1 MSKKVIIAL
10 AVVALVSIGI
20 GARLIDHP
28 ANFAPIGALA
38 LIAGFYVASRYGW
51 GIAIGAM
58 LISDLIIGFYS
69 PLIMLSVYASY
80 LAIWGLGRWARAS
93 QTRFTLVPS
102 TLLGASLFFLLT
114 NGAVWAFT
122 TMYPKTIH
130 GLYMSYAMGIP
141 FFKWTLLG
149 DVLYVSV
156 FVAIIELVKYVV
168 SRKLFAKGQMQR
180 GSRISIL

>member
-10 AVVALVSIGI
+10 LVVALVSIGI
-20 GARLIDHP
+20 AARLVDHP

-38 LIAGFYVASRYGW
+38 LVAGFYVASRYGW
-51 GIAIGAM
+51 GIAIGAV

-80 LAIWGLGRWARAS
+80 IAIWGLGRSARAS
-93 QTRFTLVPS
+93 KTRFTLVPS
-102 TLLGASLFFLLT
+102 TLLGAGFFFLLT
-114 NGAVWAFT
+114 NGAVWAFS
-122 TMYPKTIH
+122 TMYPKTVE

-149 DVLYVSV
+149 DVLYVSM
-156 FVAIIELVKYVV
+156 FVAIIESVKYVV
-168 SRKLFAKGQMQR
+168 SRMASTTGQVQR